1 MDINISKKYSCIEI
15 NMKTKISICIPTY
28 EMNGKGV
35 EYLNHSFNILSNQ
48 SYQNFDVVVSD
59 NSKSSVIESLCY
71 QWKSKLDIKH
81 FYNHEKYGNVGNIN
95 SSIKKATG
103 DIIKILFQDDFLFGN
118 ESLESQLTHFVGNH
132 NHWLITACCHTKDG
146 VNFYNPLYPKY
157 HDNIHYGENT
167 ISSPSVLMFKNEN
180 VIEFD
185 ENLCWLMDVD
195 YYKMLYDKF
204 GLPSICN
211 YVTVVNRSH
220 PDSITN
226 SKIVDF
232 DVKKEIEYVKNKY
245 G

>member
-1 MDINISKKYSCIEI
+1 M
-15 NMKTKISICIPTY
+15 
-28 EMNGKGV
+28 GV
-35 EYLNHSFNILSNQ
+35 ALLVGGLIASQFEPVQEAFKSLASGIKSVFN
-48 SYQNFDVVVSD
+48 
-59 NSKSSVIESLCY
+59 
-71 QWKSKLDIKH
+71 
-81 FYNHEKYGNVGNIN
+81 
-95 SSIKKATG
+95 
-103 DIIKILFQDDFLFGN
+103 
-118 ESLESQLTHFVGNH
+118 FVGNH

>member
-1 MDINISKKYSCIEI
+1 MFE
-15 NMKTKISICIPTY
+15 
-28 EMNGKGV
+28 
-35 EYLNHSFNILSNQ
+35 
-48 SYQNFDVVVSD
+48 
-59 NSKSSVIESLCY
+59 
-71 QWKSKLDIKH
+71 
-81 FYNHEKYGNVGNIN
+81 
-95 SSIKKATG
+95 
-103 DIIKILFQDDFLFGN
+103 N

>member
-1 MDINISKKYSCIEI
+1 
-15 NMKTKISICIPTY
+15 MKVNPLVSICIPCY

-35 EYLNHSFNILSNQ
+35 EFLNYSFEILKNQ
-48 SYQNFDVVVSD
+48 SYKNFEIIISD
-59 NSKSSVIESLCY
+59 NSKSDVIENLCKN
-71 QWKSKLDIKH
+71 WNDKLNIKH
-81 FYNHEKYGNVGNIN
+81 YFNHEKFGNTPNIN
-95 SSIKKATG
+95 FAIKKSYG
-103 DIIKILFQDDFLFGN
+103 EIIKILFQDDFLFDSD
-118 ESLESQLTHFVGNH
+118 SLFHLVFNFVGNH
-132 NHWLITACCHTKDG
+132 NHWLISACCHTKDG

-232 DVKKEIEYVKNKY
+232 DVKKEIEYIKNKFTI
-245 G
+245 